1 MGNTVKTFVK
11 DVAKQALKGATSHV
25 LGTYIPFVGT
35 HIANYLNSK
44 YAKGTFAIGEPEVE
58 VPEDRKTKA
67 INTPAQLKALV
78 KEFPEEAKKAGLT
91 VDMINEEVAEA
102 KKVSKAVGGMINMNR
117 KYYAQV
123 EGNIP
128 TREKLTPVKKMK
140 AYAKGEH
147 SLSKEKKPK
156 KARTQAQIEATKRLV
171 EANRK
176 RREKK

>member
-11 DVAKQALKGATSHV
+11 DVAKSALKGATSHV

-44 YAKGTFAIGEPEVE
+44 YQRGTFAIGEPDVD

-67 INTPAQLKALV
+67 INTPSQLKALV
-78 KEFPEEAKKAGLT
+78 KEFPDEAKKAGLT

-102 KKVSKAVGGMINMNR
+102 KKMSKAVGGMVDM
-117 KYYAQV
+117 
-123 EGNIP
+123 
-128 TREKLTPVKKMK
+128 KKAFK
-140 AYAKGEH
+140 PKESPKKTFAKGER
-147 SLSKEKKPK
+147 SLSDKPK